1 MKQLSMQPT
10 KNKSAKIINMVIWG
24 GVVAGVIYLLY
35 RRTDAYK
42 QRKLDNLVKQ
52 YPGWEINNGK
62 KSTPTFMYAKPFKA
76 LKADGNLDFEA
87 WLIFY
92 NTGVVKIFTRGQK
105 EELILQG
112 TYDSAKSIKVTKGF
126 KIGKSFKGSTINDM
140 LTKIFEQKI
149 TGI

>member
-1 MKQLSMQPT
+1 MKQLSIQPT

-76 LKADGNLDFEA
+76 FKADGNLDFEA

>member
-76 LKADGNLDFEA
+76 FKADGNLDFEA

-105 EELILQG
+105 EELILKLTEGERQRLVEREK
-112 TYDSAKSIKVTKGF
+112 YLIEQRDGF
-126 KIGKSFKGSTINDM
+126 IQDLREEVLNR
-140 LTKIFEQKI
+140 
-149 TGI
+149 

>member
-62 KSTPTFMYAKPFKA
+62 K
-76 LKADGNLDFEA
+76 
-87 WLIFY
+87 
-92 NTGVVKIFTRGQK
+92 
-105 EELILQG
+105 
-112 TYDSAKSIKVTKGF
+112 
-126 KIGKSFKGSTINDM
+126 
-140 LTKIFEQKI
+140 
-149 TGI
+149 